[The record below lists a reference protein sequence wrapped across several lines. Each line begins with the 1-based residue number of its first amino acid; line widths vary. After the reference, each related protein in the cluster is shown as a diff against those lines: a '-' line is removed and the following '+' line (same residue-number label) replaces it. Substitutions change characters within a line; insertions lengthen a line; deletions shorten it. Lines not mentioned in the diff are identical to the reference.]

1 MPEDI
6 FDTVLRLHGQPG
18 LDKSF
23 LPNIKESRYR

>member
-6 FDTVLRLHGQPG
+6 FDTILRVHGQPG
-18 LDKSF
+18 IGKSF